1 MSCNNIYKSALE
13 KIEHDQRYRN
23 NCCCIIGTSGGTI
36 GPTGPT
42 EPTGAI
48 GATGPTG
55 ATGATGP
62 TGGLNAYGGTNGESV
77 RTFYTNI
84 NQK

>member
-42 EPTGAI
+42 GPTGS
-48 GATGPTG
+48 TGPTG
-55 ATGATGP
+55 PAGQDGDTPDFSIGMVTTGAP
-62 TGGLNAYGGTNGESV
+62 GTQAQV
-77 RTFYTNI
+77 IITKI
-84 NQK
+84 